1 MRLNLNQCAYW
12 RFNFMWNEYST
23 AISIWIYDDN
33 WQIYKEENWKRVNCL
48 LKLQSSEDDITDHVR
63 SYYENLE
70 LNELI
75 SMVDTTNYLQEYLF
89 FIDVYNKNKEQIISS
104 HVANSISK
112 IEKEIEHLEKK
123 KKAIESDFY
132 VDDISIPSSLKAD
145 MIFYK
150 SKALMSLDDYVEWS
164 DTYISKLNEKL
175 KYKDKYNNIAI
186 HIWYDVLD

>member
-1 MRLNLNQCAYW
+1 
-12 RFNFMWNEYST
+12 MWNEYST

-33 WQIYKEENWKRVNCL
+33 WQMHKEKNGKRLNCI
-48 LKLQSSEDDITDHVR
+48 LKLQSREDDITDMVR
-63 SYYENLE
+63 EYYDNFEI
-70 LNELI
+70 NELVH
-75 SMVDTTNYLQEYLF
+75 MVDITNYLEEYMY

-132 VDDISIPSSLKAD
+132 VDDISIPSSLKAN

-164 DTYISKLNEKL
+164 DTYISKVNEKL
-175 KYKDKYNNIAI
+175 KYKDKYNSIAI
-186 HIWYDVLD
+186 YIWYDVLD